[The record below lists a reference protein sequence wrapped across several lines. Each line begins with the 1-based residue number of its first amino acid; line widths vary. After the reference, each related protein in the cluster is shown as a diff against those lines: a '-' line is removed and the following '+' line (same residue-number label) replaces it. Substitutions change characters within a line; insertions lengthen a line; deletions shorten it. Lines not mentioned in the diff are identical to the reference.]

1 MNSGSESFREM
12 PAGERPG
19 ERSAN
24 RSGDRRDVQSKRE
37 TVSLVIPLFNEQ
49 DVVDILISEL
59 ETFRQLRPEITE
71 VVLVD
76 DGSRDRTVEL
86 VRRRTESLAGYTL
99 VRLSRN
105 FGHQIAVTAGL
116 EFVRTDAAIIMDA
129 DLQDP
134 LEVAGRMIDRWQ
146 EGYDVVYGVRSER
159 EGEGVLKRAT
169 AKMFYRFFRWIT
181 ELDMPVDTGDFR
193 LVSRD
198 VIDAYG
204 RISEHDPFVRGL
216 VSWLGFDQIGI
227 TYERHARVAG
237 STKYPWRKMM
247 DLAFKAVTS
256 FSDRPLRLAT
266 KLGGLLSVIAFIG
279 ILWVLFVR
287 LFTESAVP
295 GWASEVLAILLLG
308 GVQLVVLGIFGWYLA
323 RIYEEVKGRPR
334 YVVKE
339 VWEA

>member
-1 MNSGSESFREM
+1 MNTGSDTPMDSR
-12 PAGERPG
+12 
-19 ERSAN
+19 
-24 RSGDRRDVQSKRE
+24 DQRR
-37 TVSLVIPLFNEQ
+37 TVSLVIPLYNEEE
-49 DVVDILISEL
+49 VVDILVDEL
-59 ETFRQLRPEITE
+59 EAFRASRPEITE
-71 VVLVD
+71 VVFID
-76 DGSRDRTVEL
+76 DGSRDRTIGR
-86 VRRRTESLAGYTL
+86 VRERTSDLKGYTL
-99 VRLSRN
+99 VALSRN

-134 LEVAGRMIDRWQ
+134 LEVAGRMIDRWR

-159 EGEGVLKRAT
+159 EGEGVMKKAT
-169 AKMFYRFFRWIT
+169 AKMFYRVFRWIT
-181 ELDMPVDTGDFR
+181 ELDMPLDTGDFR

-204 RISEHDPFVRGL
+204 EIGEHDPFVRGL
-216 VSWLGFDQIGI
+216 ISWLGFEQVGI
-227 TYERHARVAG
+227 TYERRARVAG

-266 KLGGLLSVIAFIG
+266 KLGGLLSLIAFAG
-279 ILWVLFVR
+279 IVWVLFVR

-295 GWASEVLAILLLG
+295 GWASEVLAVLLLG

>member
-1 MNSGSESFREM
+1 MNSGPESQTD
-12 PAGERPG
+12 
-19 ERSAN
+19 ERSARN
-24 RSGDRRDVQSKRE
+24 
-37 TVSLVIPLFNEQ
+37 TVSLVIPLYNEEE
-49 DVVDILISEL
+49 VVELLVDEL
-59 ETFRQLRPEITE
+59 EAFRSSREEVTE
-71 VVLVD
+71 VVFVD
-76 DGSRDRTVEL
+76 DGSRDRTIKR
-86 VRRRTESLAGYTL
+86 VRERTSGLDGYTL
-99 VRLSRN
+99 VALSRN

-134 LEVAGRMIDRWQ
+134 LEVAGRMIDRWR

-159 EGEGVLKRAT
+159 EGEGLLKKAT
-169 AKMFYRFFRWIT
+169 AKLFYRFFRWIT
-181 ELDMPVDTGDFR
+181 ELDMPLDTGDFR

-204 RISEHDPFVRGL
+204 EIGEHDPFVRGL
-216 VSWLGFDQIGI
+216 ISWLGFEQTGI
-227 TYERHARVAG
+227 TYERRPRVAG
-237 STKYPWRKMM
+237 RTKYPWRKMM

-266 KLGGLLSVIAFIG
+266 KLGGLLSVIAFSG
-279 ILWVLFVR
+279 IIWVLFVR

-295 GWASEVLAILLLG
+295 GWASVVLALLLHG
-308 GVQLVVLGIFGWYLA
+308 GVQLVVLLIFGWYLA